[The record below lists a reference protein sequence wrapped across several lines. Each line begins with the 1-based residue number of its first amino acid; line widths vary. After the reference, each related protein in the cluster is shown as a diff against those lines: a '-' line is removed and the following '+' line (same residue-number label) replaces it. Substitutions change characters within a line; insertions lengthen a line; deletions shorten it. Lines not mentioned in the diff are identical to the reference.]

1 MNISD
6 NCNQWLMNMHD
17 FSAEEEFWNKLSQEE
32 QALFT
37 ELRKKNLARQEYVKN
52 LEDEN
57 EYYFSAFDALPLPMA
72 IKDKNRKWLFVN
84 KEYRRVI
91 KMHMESAKMYTEING
106 EEVKNLEETSELS
119 NFDISNIAYFSDE
132 SKESFLENCTYAIEH
147 CAIVQQEFSLG
158 HGEDKQNYIYW
169 LTGFETASNKRGLVS
184 VYYDDSFF
192 QSILD
197 RLNKKIVDLEKEQ
210 QNIIKTSTLDPLTGA
225 YNRQVLSGF
234 LEEAIK
240 DNKEKDSPFSVLM
253 LDIDHFKKVND
264 TYGHLIGDQVLQ
276 LFVMLLKTTLRDR
289 DYVVRFGGEEFL
301 IILHGTPFEFACK
314 IAERIRVIMEENMST
329 PMRRPITVSIGVVS
343 YHKDE
348 SIKELLQRVDD
359 NLYKA
364 KTSGRNLVVSSN

>member
-6 NCNQWLMNMHD
+6 DCYQWLMNAYD
-17 FSAEEEFWNKLSQEE
+17 SAAEEELWNKLSQEE
-32 QALFT
+32 QVLFA
-37 ELRKKNLARQEYVKN
+37 ELRKKNLVRKESAQN
-52 LEDEN
+52 LENEK

-72 IKDKNRKWLFVN
+72 IKDKNRKLLFVN

-91 KMHMESAKMYTEING
+91 KMYLESAKNYAEING
-106 EEVKNLEETSELS
+106 EDVKSLEMTDEIN
-119 NFDISNIAYFSDE
+119 NFDFSNIAYFSDE
-132 SKESFLENCTYAIEH
+132 SKESFIENCTYAIEH

-169 LTGFETASNKRGLVS
+169 LTGFETATKKRGLVS

-192 QSILD
+192 QSILT

-234 LEEAIK
+234 LEDAIK
-240 DNKEKDSPFSVLM
+240 DCREKNSTFSVLM

-276 LFVMLLKTTLRDR
+276 LLVMLLKKTLRDR

-301 IILHGTPFEFACK
+301 IILHDISAENSK
-314 IAERIRVIMEENMST
+314 RIAERIRELMEENMST

-348 SIKELLQRVDD
+348 SIKDLLQRVDD

-364 KTSGRNLVVSSN
+364 KTSGRNQVVSSD